1 MGTDGA
7 VNFDILRETEKK
19 IKKINE
25 SADESD
31 FSEVTEWMVW
41 EQ

>member
-31 FSEVTEWMVW
+31 FSEVTE
-41 EQ
+41 